1 MKALI
6 LVGGYGTRLRPL
18 TLTTP
23 KPTVEFCNKAMI
35 IYQIEALVKVG
46 VTEVVFAIAYKPEL
60 LSECMKKYEKDIKI
74 KFSYSQEM
82 EPLGTAGPIALARS
96 ILDDGQPFFV
106 LNSDIICTF
115 PLEDLLK
122 FHNSHGKEGSIM
134 ITKVE
139 DPSKYGVVVTE
150 SEGKIVSF
158 VEKPKNF
165 VSNRINAGI
174 YLFNPSIFER
184 IQAKP
189 TSIEKEIFPKM
200 AEQMQLY
207 AFDLPGFWMDIGQPK
222 DFQTG
227 VSLYL
232 NHLRQ
237 IAPQQLRNDSDVIG
251 NVLVDET
258 AKIGKGCVLG
268 PNVTIGKN
276 CTIEDGVR
284 ITDTTVLEGVIIR
297 ANSLV
302 KSSIIGWHSTIGKWA
317 RIENM
322 CVLGQDVQVD
332 NEIHINGGKVLPHK
346 SISENVREPAIIM

>member
-1 MKALI
+1 
-6 LVGGYGTRLRPL
+6 
-18 TLTTP
+18 
-23 KPTVEFCNKAMI
+23 
-35 IYQIEALVKVG
+35 VKVG
-46 VTEVVFAIAYKPEL
+46 VTEVVFAIAYRPEL